1 LKWIIFIV
9 IILIIIKFWEEAHK
23 KVENIFVDIIGDTN
37 DKTSKN
43 LFRLFKLAIYIT
55 IIVFFINSFFNDFD
69 KMGEWGDFFG
79 GVLNPLLT
87 FLTFMGLLITIM
99 LQQKELQQSRKEF
112 KGQKESLENQEFDNK
127 FFQMLNLFNNI
138 ISTLKYKENYL
149 VYFGSKE
156 NKTYE
161 KREALK
167 EIKTKL
173 VSQVEKEEL
182 ITLKDFQQ
190 LFDDINN
197 KFDTTFKFYFINLYQ
212 ILKYIDKNSTD
223 ENSLKEYSNIV
234 RAQLSKDEL
243 VLLFYNAMGVRE
255 YSGDN
260 YKKLIE
266 KYALFEHLRYNDL
279 NETKN
284 NKLADSLLVEYSEDA
299 FGKNDALIEM
309 RTQIINKLIK

>member
-1 LKWIIFIV
+1 
-9 IILIIIKFWEEAHK
+9 
-23 KVENIFVDIIGDTN
+23 
-37 DKTSKN
+37 
-43 LFRLFKLAIYIT
+43 
-55 IIVFFINSFFNDFD
+55 
-69 KMGEWGDFFG
+69 MGEWGDFFG

-138 ISTLKYKENYL
+138 ISTLKYEAFISLRDTKIYQQ
-149 VYFGSKE
+149 
-156 NKTYE
+156 
-161 KREALK
+161 REALQY
-167 EIKTKL
+167 IKTSL
-173 VSQVEKEEL
+173 VSQVEEKKL
-182 ITLKDFQQ
+182 ITLQDFQQ

-260 YKKLIE
+260 YKELIE

-284 NKLADSLLVEYSEDA
+284 NKLVDSLLIEYSEGA
-299 FGKNDALIEM
+299 FGKNITLKEK
-309 RTQIINKLIK
+309 RTQIINKYNKTEEINE